1 MYNQVREDTLFIML
15 YAVMTAM
22 AMLASSEWV
31 KT

>member
-22 AMLASSEWV
+22 AMLASSEWG